1 MNRPPGEGPVVL
13 YTGDL
18 GPERGCLDVSG
29 NIDGLTGYAASVF
42 LDDPKF
48 WNQHIHPNDKSRVLD
63 ALRLCV
69 RLGSAAVDYRF
80 LRQDGAYIWVHDSCS
95 LISRDNQPCGI
106 AGALI
111 DVTQQKKYAERIDSE
126 EAGEKVSGLVNRKT
140 FERSLA
146 ALITDAVNTHNE
158 HVLCYID
165 LDQFR
170 VINNTCGHTAG
181 DELLRQLG
189 WYLQGRLRVRDT
201 VAYLG
206 GDEFGVLLESCVMRK
221 DNRVFAGIH
230 QTLSE
235 FEFELEGRKISIS
248 ASIGVVPINKESGTP
263 ARVLGMADI
272 ACYAAKERGRDRIH
286 FYTEEDEDSEPRVE
300 MFWVDRINQ
309 AMQED
314 RFFLFCQPIVPLNGA
329 AGQGGHHELLLRM
342 KDEAG
347 KLVPPGLFLPAA
359 ERYHLA
365 GRIDQWVIRTALSWL
380 DAYADMIDP
389 AQRIGINISGQSLAN
404 DDLLEF
410 VIDELT
416 HKGIAPERIYFE
428 ITETAAVANFKHAI
442 RFINGLRE
450 RGCHFALDDFG
461 SGVSSFAYLKMLPV
475 DYLKIDGAFVKEIA
489 NSPVDYAMVKAINDV
504 GKTMGKLTIAEF
516 VENEAI
522 VAKLKEIGVDFAQGY
537 GIGKPRPLN
546 EFFNPKK

>member
-1 MNRPPGEGPVVL
+1 MISPPGESPVVL
-13 YTGDL
+13 YTRDL
-18 GPERGCLDVSG
+18 SPERGCLSLCG
-29 NIDGLTGYAASVF
+29 NVEDLTGYPAAAF

-48 WNQHIHPNDKSRVLD
+48 WNQRIHPNDKPQALD
-63 ALRLCV
+63 ALRLCLRV
-69 RLGSAAVDYRF
+69 GSAAIDYRF
-80 LRQDGAYIWVHDSCS
+80 LRQDGVYVWIHDSCS
-95 LISRDNQPCGI
+95 LISKDKLPRGI
-106 AGALI
+106 AGTWI
-111 DVTQQKKYAERIDSE
+111 DITRQKKYAERLTNEDH
-126 EAGEKVSGLVNRKT
+126 GEKVTGLVNRKT

-146 ALITDAVNTHNE
+146 ALIADAVNSNNE

-189 WYLQGRLRVRDT
+189 WYLQGKLRVRDT

-206 GDEFGVLLESCVMRK
+206 GDEFGILLESCVIRQ
-221 DNRVFAGIH
+221 DNRVFAGIR
-230 QTLSE
+230 QALTE
-235 FEFELEGRKISIS
+235 FEFELAGRKISIT
-248 ASIGVVPINKESGTP
+248 ASIGVVPINKESGSP

-272 ACYAAKERGRDRIH
+272 ACYAAKERGRDRVH
-286 FYTEEDEDSEPRVE
+286 FYTEEDEDSEPRIE

-314 RFFLFCQPIVPLNGA
+314 RFFLYSQPIVPLNGA
-329 AGQGGHHELLLRM
+329 GLGGHHELLLRM

-410 VIDELT
+410 VLGELT

-442 RFINGLRE
+442 RFINGLRD

-504 GKTMGKLTIAEF
+504 GRTMGKQTIAEF
-516 VENEAI
+516 VENDAI

-546 EFFNPKK
+546 EFFNP